1 MPASNDGP
9 DSRLLI
15 EAAAASALAAG
26 EVGDP
31 FAVLGPHPCD
41 GRVIV
46 RAFLPGALGVQLRCR
61 ATDRMLAT
69 LRPMQ
74 VDGLFAGFVDVPA
87 PYCLHIRW
95 PAAEGGETVQRT
107 EDPYS
112 FGVLLGALDL
122 HLFAEGHHQ
131 SLAQCLG
138 AQAMAV
144 DGIDGVRFAVWA
156 PHARRVSVVGPF
168 NGWDGRRHPM
178 RRRVE
183 NGVWELFLPRLAPGE
198 SYQYEILTAD
208 GALLRKA
215 DPLARQA
222 LVAPLTASVVFDPKP
237 FEWHDAAWMR
247 ERPAQQAPA
256 APMSIY
262 EVHAASWRRHPDDS
276 AYQWPELAAA
286 LIPYVVEMGF
296 THIELLPVMAH
307 PFGGS
312 WGYQPLSLFAPQPEW
327 GTPREF
333 AAFVDACHAAGI
345 GVLLDWVPAHFPDDA
360 HGLGRFD
367 GTALYEHADPR
378 EGFHRDWN
386 TLIYNFGRSEVA
398 GFLVASALHWLS
410 EYHLDGLRVDAVASM
425 LHRDYSRPKGEWLPN
440 RFGGRE
446 NLEAV
451 DFVRALNTRVQ
462 AQCPGA
468 LVIAEESTSWP
479 GVTRPVAE
487 GGLGFSCKWNLGWM
501 NDTLAYAQLDPVY
514 RSAAHERLTF
524 GLMYAFDERFV
535 LPLSHDEVVHQKGSL
550 WRKQPGDDWQKF
562 AGLRGLF
569 GWMWAHPGKKLLF
582 MGGELAQK
590 AEWNHDRE
598 LDWAALAHAAPQG
611 ALHRGVQSAVRD
623 LNQLYRTLPA
633 LHVQDDQP
641 QSFEWRLVDARLE
654 SLFAFCRHA
663 KDAAPILMVS
673 NFTPL
678 PRFNVTLGVPLAG
691 RWREVFN
698 SDAAV
703 YGGSGL
709 GNLGGVVAEATAHHG
724 QPARLKLTAPPLA
737 TVWLVWEGETA
748 IPNAESM

>member
-1 MPASNDGP
+1 M
-9 DSRLLI
+9 DSDPRLLLQP
-15 EAAAASALAAG
+15 AAALALAAG

-31 FAVLGPHPCD
+31 FALLGPHPTEG
-41 GRVIV
+41 GRIV
-46 RAFLPGALGVQLRCR
+46 RCFLPGARTVALVSARNGQL
-61 ATDRMLAT
+61 LAT
-69 LRPMQ
+69 LQPVQ
-74 VDGLFAGFVDVPA
+74 IDGLFAAFIPSA
-87 PYCLHIRW
+87 EPYRLQIQW
-95 PAAEGGETVQRT
+95 PAADGSLREQQT

-112 FGVLLGALDL
+112 FGVLLGALEL
-122 HLFAEGHHQ
+122 HLFAEGRHPA
-131 SLAQCLG
+131 LATCLG
-138 AQAMAV
+138 AQAMV
-144 DGIDGVRFAVWA
+144 VEGVEGVRFAVWA
-156 PHARRVSVVGPF
+156 PHARRVSVLGPF

-183 NGVWELFLPRLAPGE
+183 NGVWELFLPGLSAGE
-198 SYQYEILTAD
+198 VYQYEILTAD
-208 GALLRKA
+208 GALRRKA

-222 LVAPLTASVVFDPKP
+222 QVAPLKASVVFDPKP
-237 FEWHDAAWMR
+237 FEWQDADWL
-247 ERPAQQAPA
+247 AQRRKTQCPA

-262 EVHAASWRRHPDDS
+262 EVHVASWRRHPTADGVGRV
-276 AYQWPELAAA
+276 YQWPELAAS

-327 GTPREF
+327 GTPAEF

-360 HGLGRFD
+360 HGLARFD

-378 EGFHRDWN
+378 EGLHRDWN

-398 GFLVASALHWLS
+398 GFLVASALHWLR

-440 RFGGRE
+440 RHGGRE

-451 DFVRALNTRVQ
+451 DFVRQLNTAVQ

-479 GVTRPVAE
+479 GVTHPVAE
-487 GGLGFSCKWNLGWM
+487 GGLGFSCKWNMGWM
-501 NDTLAYAQLDPVY
+501 NDTLAYARLDPVY
-514 RSAAHERLTF
+514 RSAEHERLTF
-524 GLMYAFDERFV
+524 GLMYAFKERFV

-569 GWMWAHPGKKLLF
+569 GWMWAHPGRKLLF

-598 LDWAALAHAAPQG
+598 LDWSALAHAAPQG
-611 ALHRGVQSAVRD
+611 ALHRGVQQAVRD
-623 LNQLYRTLPA
+623 LNGLYRALPA
-633 LHVQDDQP
+633 LHAEDDVSQG
-641 QSFEWRLVDARLE
+641 FEWRLVDARLE
-654 SLFAFCRHA
+654 SLFAFCRQA
-663 KDAAPILMVS
+663 RDAAPVLVLS

-678 PRFNVTLGVPLAG
+678 PRFNIRLGVPSAG

-698 SDAAV
+698 SDASN
-703 YGGSGL
+703 YGGSGV
-709 GNLGGVVAEATAHHG
+709 GNLGAVVAANTPYHG
-724 QPARLKLTAPPLA
+724 LPASLLLTAPPLA
-737 TVWLVWEGETA
+737 TVWLVWEGDR
-748 IPNAESM
+748 P